1 MKISFPDI
9 RSILAFPT
17 VYRSFSSIV
26 GGHARTLHV
35 EKYIRPRDGD
45 RILDIGCGPG
55 DILEFLPSVRY
66 LGFDVNQRYIQ
77 KATKRFGDRGTFFCK
92 KLSREIGKELSD
104 FDIILATGI
113 LHHLDNDEALKL
125 FELAQ
130 ATLKPGGRLITW
142 DGCYT
147 KGQSLVE
154 RLILSTDRGRYVR
167 TKDEYLALASQI
179 FKNIKAHVYH
189 DLLRIPYTIIIMEC
203 A

>member
-17 VYRSFSSIV
+17 IYSSFSNMV
-26 GGHARTLHV
+26 GGHAWTLYV
-35 EKYIRPRDGD
+35 ENYIRPRDGD

-55 DILEFLPSVRY
+55 DILEFLPSVEY
-66 LGFDVNQRYIQ
+66 LGFDVSQRYIK
-77 KATKRFGDRGTFFCK
+77 KATKRFGNRGLFLCK

-125 FELAQ
+125 FELAKS
-130 ATLKPGGRLITW
+130 TLKPGGRLITW
-142 DGCYT
+142 DGCYA
-147 KGQSLVE
+147 KGQSLAE
-154 RLILSTDRGRYVR
+154 RFILSADRGRYVR

-179 FKNIKAHVYH
+179 FKNIKAYVRH

>member
-17 VYRSFSSIV
+17 IYSFFSNIV
-26 GGHARTLHV
+26 GGHTWTLYV

-45 RILDIGCGPG
+45 RILDIGCGPA
-55 DILEFLPSVRY
+55 DILEFLPSVEY
-66 LGFDVNQRYIQ
+66 LGFDVNQRYIK
-77 KATKRFGDRGTFFCK
+77 KATKRFGDRATFLCK

-104 FDIILATGI
+104 YDIILATGI

-130 ATLKPGGRLITW
+130 STLKPGGRLITW
-142 DGCYT
+142 DGCYA

-154 RLILSTDRGRYVR
+154 RFILSTDRGRYVR

-179 FKNIKAHVYH
+179 FKNIKAYVHH

>member
-17 VYRSFSSIV
+17 IYRYFSSIV
-26 GGHARTLHV
+26 DGHAWTLHI

-55 DILEFLPSVRY
+55 DILEFLPSVEY
-66 LGFDVNQRYIQ
+66 LGFDVSQRYIK
-77 KATKRFGDRGTFFCK
+77 KATKRFGNRGLFLCK

-125 FELAQ
+125 FELAKS
-130 ATLKPGGRLITW
+130 TLKPGGRLITW
-142 DGCYT
+142 DGCYA
-147 KGQSLVE
+147 KGQSLAE
-154 RLILSTDRGRYVR
+154 RFILSADRGRYVR

-179 FKNIKAHVYH
+179 FKNIKAYVRH